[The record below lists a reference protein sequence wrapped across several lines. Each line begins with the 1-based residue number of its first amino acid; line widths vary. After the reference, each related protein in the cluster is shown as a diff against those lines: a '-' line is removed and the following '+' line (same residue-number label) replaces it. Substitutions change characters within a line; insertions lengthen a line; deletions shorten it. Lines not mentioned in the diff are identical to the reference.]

1 MLDSSFFHN
10 STNSLPAEICFFP
23 LHDCTCARAW
33 KNQKRVGM
41 LVKTGPEQN
50 IITSPQNDTFL
61 IQKKKRRKIENARL
75 NLLFVPTLNDGNFN
89 KKIPNTVV
97 LIHIAL

>member
-1 MLDSSFFHN
+1 
-10 STNSLPAEICFFP
+10 
-23 LHDCTCARAW
+23 
-33 KNQKRVGM
+33 M
-41 LVKTGPEQN
+41 LVKTGSEQN
-50 IITSPQNDTFL
+50 IITSPKKRYFFDTKE
-61 IQKKKRRKIENARL
+61 KKKRRKIENARL

>member
-33 KNQKRVGM
+33 KNKKTVGM
-41 LVKTGPEQN
+41 PVETGPEQN

-61 IQKKKRRKIENARL
+61 IQKKRRKIENARL

-89 KKIPNTVV
+89 KTIPNTVV

>member
-1 MLDSSFFHN
+1 
-10 STNSLPAEICFFP
+10 
-23 LHDCTCARAW
+23 
-33 KNQKRVGM
+33 M

-61 IQKKKRRKIENARL
+61 IKKKRRKIENARL

>member
-1 MLDSSFFHN
+1 M
-10 STNSLPAEICFFP
+10 P
-23 LHDCTCARAW
+23 
-33 KNQKRVGM
+33 
-41 LVKTGPEQN
+41 VKTGSEQN
-50 IITSPQNDTFL
+50 IITSPQNDSFL
-61 IQKKKRRKIENARL
+61 IQKKKSRKIENGRL

>member
-1 MLDSSFFHN
+1 
-10 STNSLPAEICFFP
+10 
-23 LHDCTCARAW
+23 
-33 KNQKRVGM
+33 M

-75 NLLFVPTLNDGNFN
+75 NLLFVPTLKDGNFN

>member
-1 MLDSSFFHN
+1 M
-10 STNSLPAEICFFP
+10 P
-23 LHDCTCARAW
+23 
-33 KNQKRVGM
+33 
-41 LVKTGPEQN
+41 VKTGPEQN

-61 IQKKKRRKIENARL
+61 IQKKKKKRRKIENARP

>member
-33 KNQKRVGM
+33 KNKKTVGM
-41 LVKTGPEQN
+41 PVKTGPEQN

-61 IQKKKRRKIENARL
+61 IQKKKTQEIENARS